1 MALAQVFHA
10 LGDPVRLEMVQRLTD
25 GGPRTIAAVSSG
37 LGMSRQGARKHLQ
50 VLSNAGIV
58 SLEPHGRDV
67 LVQLDSAQLESA
79 KAFIAELERRWA
91 ARLGALKRLVEARD

>member
-25 GGPRTIAAVSSG
+25 GGPHTIAAVSSG

-58 SLEPHGRDV
+58 SLEPQGRDV
-67 LVQLDSAQLESA
+67 LVRLDSAQLESA
-79 KAFIAELERRWA
+79 KAFISELERRWA
-91 ARLGALKRLVEARD
+91 ARLGALKRLVEAPD